1 MARTRVVQYTWT
13 GRMELAVEQS
23 GIDGD
28 NEALDEFNTL
38 LREESPLRFMNRY
51 DEEELI
57 VDADDGQVDD
67 IMHRPHEEG
76 G

>member
-1 MARTRVVQYTWT
+1 MAGTRVVQYTWT

-28 NEALDEFNTL
+28 NEALDEFNRL
-38 LREESPLRFMNRY
+38 LTEESPLRFMNRY

>member
-1 MARTRVVQYTWT
+1 MAGTRVVQYTWI
-13 GRMELAVEQS
+13 GRMEIEVEQS

-38 LREESPLRFMNRY
+38 LREESPLRFMNRC

-57 VDADDGQVDD
+57 VDADDGK
-67 IMHRPHEEG
+67 EG
-76 G
+76 E